1 MQKQG
6 MLAMAMAAMVLAGCQ
21 TQKPDL
27 RDPYRE
33 DYAAEI
39 KTVAPVKGGKACWV
53 DDVTPL
59 VIETVVEQK
68 EVTPAK
74 RDKAGNKTTKASF
87 QSVSNEKIVQERRKI
102 WFRAPCKAEMTPE
115 FTASLQRA
123 LKARGLYL
131 QSISGQMDKATR
143 RAVRA
148 FQSPRGLE
156 SEKLSLAAA
165 RELGLSL
172 VELPPRPTK

>member
-1 MQKQG
+1 MQKRG
-6 MLAMAMAAMVLAGCQ
+6 MLVLAMATVVLTACQ
-21 TQKPDL
+21 TQKPAL
-27 RDPYRE
+27 LDPYRE

-39 KTVAPVKGGKACWV
+39 KTKAPPKGGKTCWAE
-53 DDVTPL
+53 DVTPL
-59 VIETVVEQK
+59 VIETVVDQQQ
-68 EVTPAK
+68 VSPAK
-74 RDKAGNKTTKASF
+74 RDKAGKVITKASY
-87 QSVSNEKIVQERRKI
+87 QSVSQEKIVQERRKI
-102 WFRAPCKAEMTPE
+102 WFREPCKDEMTPE
-115 FTASLQRA
+115 FIASLQRA

-131 QSISGQMDKATR
+131 QPLSGKMDKATR

-172 VELPPRPTK
+172 VELPPRATK